1 MTWTEMKK
9 CGTIGRQVCNSDIKL
24 TEAKVE
30 FETDNIDTD
39 TSFFDFKDMNRAD
52 RQVFSQRFRITIG
65 TYVLNSKKY
74 LASGSFGSVYL
85 FQDDAKKF
93 KCAVK
98 IMFVPKKESWYTSQ
112 TVFDCDPKNTKQQ
125 KEYKEIQEIHEK
137 LDCAVNLS
145 VMFSTKFI
153 RNKYYKTAKMSVVLM
168 ESIEFDLQDYCEKIV
183 YTLDKERQVDAV
195 YTILKSLI
203 TNYICISKVY
213 TVFPDMKPANLAVS
227 CTTPNPLS
235 VVYIDTDGILTLRS
249 KNGPFSRTENTE
261 TNGKIDCE
269 NKQFLH
275 TTYRSDEIEPT
286 RTFYDEN
293 IMIVMG
299 FFPLIVTIANIIGVA
314 FSYDNSNGKQH
325 LVYEVVDKLGQVHND
340 WAGPYR
346 YKSYR
351 EHTFTECLVYLEKK
365 FNAISNINFL
375 PDSNKKAECLKHLI
389 KELAEI
395 CKKSS
400 ESGFCY
406 GVKGGLTNPVRMK
419 TMEMWQY
426 VIDDAKALLQC
437 LEIK

>member
-1 MTWTEMKK
+1 MKK

-30 FETDNIDTD
+30 FATDNIDTD
-39 TSFFDFKDMNRAD
+39 TSFFELKNMNKEKRN
-52 RQVFSQRFRITIG
+52 FFFHRFRIIIG
-65 TYVLNSKKY
+65 TYVLKSVKY
-74 LASGSFGSVYL
+74 LNSGSFGSVYL

-98 IMFVPKKESWYTSQ
+98 IMFVPKRESWYTSQ
-112 TVFDCDPKNTKQQ
+112 TVFDCDPKNKKQ
-125 KEYKEIQEIHEK
+125 EREHKEIQEIHEK

-153 RNKYYKTAKMSVVLM
+153 KKNSQTAKMSVVLM
-168 ESIEFDLQDYCEKIV
+168 EHIQFDLLDYCEKIV
-183 YTLDKERQVDAV
+183 YKFDKERQVDAV

-203 TNYICISKVY
+203 KNYICISKVY

-261 TNGKIDCE
+261 SNGKIDCE
-269 NKQFLH
+269 NKQFLQ
-275 TTYRSDEIEPT
+275 TTYRSDEIKPT

-299 FFPLIVTIANIIGVA
+299 FFPLIVTIVNIIAVA
-314 FSYDNSNGKQH
+314 FSYDGGYGKEH
-325 LVYEVVDKLGQVHND
+325 LLSEILIKLGQVHKD
-340 WAGPYR
+340 WVGPYR
-346 YKSYR
+346 YDSYR
-351 EHTFTECLVYLEKK
+351 EHTFTECLAYLEKK
-365 FNAISNINFL
+365 CNAILNINFL
-375 PDSNKKAECLKHLI
+375 PDSNKKADCLKELI
-389 KELAEI
+389 EELAEI
-395 CKKSS
+395 CKISR
-400 ESGFCY
+400 ETGFCY
-406 GVKGGLTNPVRMK
+406 GVKGGLAKPVRMK
-419 TMEMWQY
+419 TMEMWDY
-426 VIDDAKALLQC
+426 VIRNAKTLLKC